1 MAQELSI
8 DELSR
13 RTDEPMERL
22 RHWQSLGLIGGEDS
36 ERFRAE
42 DVERAR
48 LVQSFLRRGIGLE
61 TVVRAA
67 ESGVMDRYV
76 EYIPPGG
83 SGSAYSLAEVAEM
96 IGLDIDLTRRL
107 WEAAEVGERG
117 EVCDE
122 EDMSMLRYCRVA
134 LEAGFPEEA
143 LTQVLRVYSDALGR
157 VADSESRLFHF
168 YVHQRLKTAGLSG
181 LELVDSIQ
189 AAGERIN
196 PLMEPAI
203 LYFHRKAMTRAARE
217 EMVRDLEEEAGLL
230 EEGEVPGQLRA
241 AIVFVDLSSFTSL
254 AEAMGDVKAAEVL
267 ARFSNLVRDAVSRWE
282 GRVVKQIGDAFMLVF
297 PDPRS
302 AVACALEVEGR
313 ASKEAQF
320 PAARSGVHWGP
331 VLFREG
337 DYVGSNVNIA
347 SRLAAEA
354 KRHQVLVTGAVR
366 NAAKDLDDVEFVRL
380 EKRRLKGL
388 AEDLDLF
395 EARASGAEGEEK
407 AIDPVCGMELRPAEV
422 AARLSLEGPST
433 GSGER
438 AFCSDE
444 CLRQFVASPEK
455 YS

>member
-1 MAQELSI
+1 MKDVLTLEQMA
-8 DELSR
+8 R
-13 RTDEPMERL
+13 RTGEPEERL
-22 RHWQSLGLIGGEDS
+22 RHWRSLGLIGAEES

-42 DVERAR
+42 DVERTR

-61 TVVRAA
+61 MIVRAA
-67 ESGVMDRYV
+67 ESGVLDRYV
-76 EYIPPGG
+76 DYMPPA
-83 SGSAYSLAEVAEM
+83 GSASGYSLAEVAEM

-122 EDMSMLRYCRVA
+122 EDVSMLRYCRVA

-157 VADSESRLFHF
+157 VADSESQLFHF
-168 YVHQRLKTAGLSG
+168 YVHQRLKAAGLAG

-217 EMVRDLEEEAGLL
+217 DMVRDLEEEAGLL
-230 EEGEVPGQLRA
+230 AEGEVPGQLQA

-347 SRLAAEA
+347 SRLATEA

-366 NAAKDLDDVEFVRL
+366 NAAKDLADVEFVRL
-380 EKRRLKGL
+380 GKRRLKGL
-388 AEDLDLF
+388 ADEIVLF
-395 EARASGAEGEEK
+395 EVKPSSAEDEEK

-422 AARLSLEGPST
+422 AARLSLEGR
-433 GSGER
+433 ER